1 MARSAP
7 VRQRLDPVAVG
18 IVVAAFALAA
28 GVILLSRPRAHAD
41 NPLFQAIMARDIRTV
56 QQLAR
61 SSANL
66 NARRKADRATPLIV
80 AVNSDEAIA
89 RALLDSGAD
98 VNAADIDGETP
109 LLKVMDALQ
118 QNLSQGSFSL
128 ITRVTPDP
136 ARYLSLVR
144 LLIER
149 GANVNAVNN
158 SGVTPLIR
166 AVQTRREDVVGVLL
180 QARADPN
187 QNTGAGEAYSRIEGG
202 NALCYAAEYGLV
214 GVLKLLVQAG
224 GHVDIRNGKGA
235 TPLTVAARWGRV
247 DCVRYLLQQG
257 ADPNAR
263 TLSGET
269 PLMFAVCADPNTQNA
284 CVCAL
289 LEHGA
294 RVNDVNAEGETPLI
308 LAAQYGTLETV
319 RALLERGASVNQARF
334 GKMKPVAFSI
344 GRRVSDLSDRS
355 ERSIP
360 ASAGARPAVLNGS
373 LYFSFAGDTA
383 LAYAAMFNRTGV
395 IQILLEHGARVN
407 TANERGQ
414 TPLHVAAIHGAV
426 DAARLLV
433 KHGARTD
440 LRTRSGETAWQI
452 ARRAGDTQL
461 IAVLE
466 RPRVHRAIPVRPVR
480 RE

>member
-1 MARSAP
+1 MQMARSVPAE
-7 VRQRLDPVAVG
+7 QRLDPVAVG

-28 GVILLSRPRAHAD
+28 GVILLSRPRTHAD
-41 NPLFQAIMARDIRTV
+41 PPLFQAIMARDIRTV
-56 QQLAR
+56 QQLIR
-61 SSANL
+61 SGTDL

-80 AVNSDEAIA
+80 AVNCDEAIT
-89 RALLDSGAD
+89 RALLDGGAN
-98 VNAADIDGETP
+98 VNAADVDGETP
-109 LLKVMDALQ
+109 LLKVMEAFQ

-128 ITRVTPDP
+128 ITRVNPDP
-136 ARYLSLVR
+136 ARYLSLIR

-149 GANVNAVNN
+149 GADVNTANK

-166 AVQTRREDVVGVLL
+166 AVQTRREDVVDVLL

-214 GVLKLLVQAG
+214 GVLKQLVKAG
-224 GHVDIRNGKGA
+224 GHVNIRNGKGT
-235 TPLTVAARWGRV
+235 TPLTVAARWGRA

-269 PLMFAVCADPNTQNA
+269 PLMFAVCAEPSSQKE
-284 CVCAL
+284 CVRAL

-294 RVNDVNAEGETPLI
+294 RVDDVNAEGETPLI
-308 LAAQYGTLETV
+308 LAAQYGTLETI
-319 RALLERGASVNQARF
+319 RALLERGATVNLARY

-344 GRRVSDLSDRS
+344 GRSVSDLSDRS
-355 ERSIP
+355 GRPIP
-360 ASAGARPAVLNGS
+360 ASVSTRPATLHGS

-383 LAYAAMFNRTGV
+383 LAYAAMFNRASV
-395 IQILLEHGARVN
+395 IRVLLKHGARVN
-407 TANERGQ
+407 TVNERGQ

-426 DAARLLV
+426 DAVRLLV

-440 LRTRSGETAWQI
+440 LRTRSGETVEQI
-452 ARRAGDTQL
+452 ARRSGNAQL
-461 IAVLE
+461 IAALE
-466 RPRVHRAIPVRPVR
+466 RL
-480 RE
+480 